1 MDGNRMPLGSGTI
14 RNVRRLQV
22 LFSSLECP
30 TSLGESVDSSM
41 QSNTKKRVYLIEGR
55 EKFLISASEC
65 NQSITNE
72 FFSEFIIF
80 TLGFSETKVPKV
92 HSFA

>member
-1 MDGNRMPLGSGTI
+1 MVAKIGRFIEMF
-14 RNVRRLQV
+14 
-22 LFSSLECP
+22 LFSTGLSFGECLFYKN
-30 TSLGESVDSSM
+30 SNIICDSCD
-41 QSNTKKRVYLIEGR
+41 IEL
-55 EKFLISASEC
+55 FLSLISASEC